1 VIRGGFLNRSTSLDE
16 LHPSPQFNSAPV
28 VVHQFHNR
36 FNMNITVDSFSLTL
50 THAHRTHLH
59 ELR

>member
-1 VIRGGFLNRSTSLDE
+1 
-16 LHPSPQFNSAPV
+16 V